1 MAAID
6 PSLYE
11 SIIIE
16 AADGS
21 QSVDVKLGVTNF
33 LYYEDLFSPTITA
46 VMEIVNTGGT
56 IEGEGG
62 KFMSIYSGL
71 PLRGGERVF
80 IKINGNNETNPGLD
94 FSTPDTALYVSS
106 IKAVIRDSRKEI
118 FTIALTTR
126 ESITNETSRI
136 HQKYKKQPPE
146 DIVENILRTYL
157 NSKKPLIVSPFKRNS
172 KLNYGFIGN
181 FKKPFTTLVWLAS
194 KGKPPS
200 PDGGG
205 LAGFFFYETVR
216 GYHFKPI
223 DELINE
229 GIQRVKDNK
238 NAYDYESMEVQTYGE
253 NTDRN
258 ILNYSVSKNND
269 LLRKMRY
276 GMYSSFHVEFDPAT
290 MSFTPLSQGSFSMV
304 NQILKYGKIRTLG
317 TTPEPPNIVNDEGL
331 NISEMPSRI
340 FSSVKDSGVI
350 ESGGISPEV
359 NAIPSEF
366 QRESLLRY
374 NLLFNQV
381 VNMTVPSN
389 TNLAVGDCLNI
400 HLVNTSEG
408 ADYDR
413 EQSGLYMIKELCH
426 SFDASRSLTTLKL
439 VRDTYGSYSTD

>member
-157 NSKKPLIVSPFKRNS
+157 NSKKPLIVSPFKRPS

-205 LAGFFFYETVR
+205 LAGFFFYETAR

-276 GMYSSFHVEFDPAT
+276 G
-290 MSFTPLSQGSFSMV
+290 
-304 NQILKYGKIRTLG
+304 
-317 TTPEPPNIVNDEGL
+317 
-331 NISEMPSRI
+331 
-340 FSSVKDSGVI
+340 
-350 ESGGISPEV
+350 
-359 NAIPSEF
+359 
-366 QRESLLRY
+366 RY
-374 NLLFNQV
+374 
-381 VNMTVPSN
+381 
-389 TNLAVGDCLNI
+389 
-400 HLVNTSEG
+400 
-408 ADYDR
+408 
-413 EQSGLYMIKELCH
+413 
-426 SFDASRSLTTLKL
+426 
-439 VRDTYGSYSTD
+439 

>member
-21 QSVDVKLGVTNF
+21 QSVDVKLGVTNL

-46 VMEIVNTGGT
+46 VMEVVNTGGT

-80 IKINGNNETNPGLD
+80 IKVKGNNETNPGLD

-106 IKAVIRDSRKEI
+106 IKAVIRDSRREV

-136 HQKYKKQPPE
+136 HQKYKKQPVH
-146 DIVENILRTYL
+146 DIVENIIRTYL
-157 NSKKPLIVSPFKRNS
+157 SSNKALIYDESKK
-172 KLNYGFIGN
+172 NYGFIGN

-194 KGKPPS
+194 KGIPVA

-205 LAGFFFYETVR
+205 LAGFLFYETIR
-216 GYHFKPI
+216 GYNFRSI
-223 DELINE
+223 DKLIVE
-229 GIQRVKDNK
+229 GITRVEQRGNV
-238 NAYDYESMEVQTYGE
+238 YDYESKEVQTYGE

-258 ILNYSVSKNND
+258 ILNFSVSKNND

-290 MSFTPLSQGSFSMV
+290 MSFTPLSKGTFSMV
-304 NQILKYGKIRTLG
+304 DQILKYGDLRTLG
-317 TTPEPPNIVNDEGL
+317 TTPELPKIVNDEGV

-350 ESGGISPEV
+350 EQGGISPEA
-359 NAIPSEF
+359 NATPSEY

-439 VRDTYGSYSTD
+439 IRDTYGLYSKN

>member
-21 QSVDVKLGVTNF
+21 QSVDVKLGVTNL

-46 VMEIVNTGGT
+46 VMEVVNTGGT

-80 IKINGNNETNPGLD
+80 IKVKGNNETNPGLD
-94 FSTPDTALYVSS
+94 FSSPETALYVSS
-106 IKAVIRDSRKEI
+106 IKAVIRDSRREV

-146 DIVENILRTYL
+146 DIVKNIVKTYL
-157 NSKKPLIVSPFKRNS
+157 RSNKAVIVSQFKS
-172 KLNYGFIGN
+172 KFKYGFIGN

-194 KGKPPS
+194 KGKPS
-200 PDGGG
+200 FDSGGG
-205 LAGFFFYETVR
+205 LAGYFFYETVR
-216 GYHFKPI
+216 GYHFIPI
-223 DELINE
+223 DELISE
-229 GIQRVKDNK
+229 GIKRVKQNG
-238 NAYDYESMEVQTYGE
+238 NAYDYESKEVQTYGE

-258 ILNYSVSKNND
+258 ILNFSVSKNND

-290 MSFTPLSQGSFSMV
+290 MSFTPLSKGTFSMV
-304 NQILKYGKIRTLG
+304 NQILEYGDLRTLG
-317 TTPEPPNIVNDEGL
+317 TTPELPKIVNDEGV

-350 ESGGISPEV
+350 ESGGISPED
-359 NAIPSEF
+359 NAKPSEF

-439 VRDTYGSYSTD
+439 VRDTYGLYSTN

>member
-80 IKINGNNETNPGLD
+80 IKIKGNNETNPGLD

-157 NSKKPLIVSPFKRNS
+157 NSKKPLIVSPFKRPS

-205 LAGFFFYETVR
+205 LAGFFFYETAR
-216 GYHFKPI
+216 GYNFKPI

-238 NAYDYESMEVQTYGE
+238 NAYDYQSMEVQTYGE

-258 ILNYSVSKNND
+258 ILNYTVSKNND

>member
-157 NSKKPLIVSPFKRNS
+157 NSKKPLIVSPFKRPS

-205 LAGFFFYETVR
+205 LAGFFFYETAR
-216 GYHFKPI
+216 GYNFKPI

-258 ILNYSVSKNND
+258 ILNYTVSKNND

-340 FSSVKDSGVI
+340 FSSVKDSGVL

>member
-157 NSKKPLIVSPFKRNS
+157 NSKKPLIVSPFERKS

-205 LAGFFFYETVR
+205 LAGFFFYETAR

-426 SFDASRSLTTLKL
+426 SFDATRSLTTLKL